1 MYVLTTNRSG
11 AAMQTATPTETRTS
25 EQGTTFRAEQVRSF
39 LLAALQHD
47 TVADATR
54 ELLFEHLVEGKYHP
68 SFVAE
73 NLRPILNEV
82 LDVVTREDWAAV
94 AEELLAEARDTLGAE
109 AAR

>member
-1 MYVLTTNRSG
+1 VYVLTTDRKG
-11 AAMQTATPTETRTS
+11 GAMQVATPNGTRTS
-25 EQGTTFRAEQVRSF
+25 EQGTTFRAEQIRSF
-39 LLAALQHD
+39 LVAALQHA

-94 AEELLAEARDTLGAE
+94 AEELTAEARDTLGSE
-109 AAR
+109 AVR